1 MSASPA
7 ALVVMYNH
15 KYEKNIPIIEAIYLG
30 RFEEIFHLVPFHTGT
45 QTNVISVYENS
56 YYFQGYIAQGL
67 RSFFRP
73 HFMHYIFTADDL
85 ILNPAISSANYQA
98 FFKLDAKSSF
108 IPQLDSLPADSTH
121 WPGYREGILFD
132 PFRKYGVE
140 VRNELPP
147 AQEAARL
154 LQRHGVANGYFTFEH
169 VYGRLRSSVVPGRVE
184 ENVRRLGRYLLD
196 RLVHQGSLHRTKYP
210 LARSYSDIAVISA
223 TCIKHFCHYCGVFAA
238 TDLFVE
244 LAIPTALALATDK
257 IVTEKDLALRGKPL
271 WTEQE
276 QLDEL
281 DEYGHQLDELFRRF
295 PSDCLYIHP
304 IKLSTWT
311 LAS

>member
-1 MSASPA
+1 
-7 ALVVMYNH
+7 
-15 KYEKNIPIIEAIYLG
+15 
-30 RFEEIFHLVPFHTGT
+30 VPP
-45 QTNVISVYENS
+45 QRRW
-56 YYFQGYIAQGL
+56 L
-67 RSFFRP
+67 R
-73 HFMHYIFTADDL
+73 DD
-85 ILNPAISSANYQA
+85 
-98 FFKLDAKSSF
+98 
-108 IPQLDSLPADSTH
+108 
-121 WPGYREGILFD
+121 
-132 PFRKYGVE
+132 
-140 VRNELPP
+140 LPP
-147 AQEAARL
+147 AEEAAGL
-154 LQRHGVANGYFTFEH
+154 LRHHGVANGNFTFEH
-169 VYGRLRSSVVPGRVE
+169 VYGQLRLSVVPSRVK
-184 ENVRRLGRYLLD
+184 ENVRRLGRYLVD
-196 RLVHQGSLHRTKYP
+196 RLLYKGSLRRTRYP
-210 LARSYSDIAVISA
+210 LTRSYSDIAVISA